1 MSFCTPTPTKRHL
14 LLTAAATLL
23 SLAAPA
29 AQAQAWPQK
38 PIKIVV
44 TFAPGGSSDIV
55 ARLLQPGLQE
65 KLGQPVIVDNKPG
78 AGSTIGANEVAKA
91 PADGYT
97 LLLSNTAPI
106 SISPFMLDKSPYDP
120 IKSFTH
126 VAYIGSVPNVF
137 VVHPAVPA
145 RTLPDL
151 IKWVQ
156 AQKTPVNYGSGGV
169 GSIGHIVGELFKQ
182 QYGLK
187 MEHVPY
193 KGSTPMHIDLLGG
206 TLQFA
211 VDTYTNNVPFMR
223 DGKLV
228 GIAVTSR
235 GRMPLTPTIPSVVEA
250 GYPKL
255 IADNFLGISAPA
267 GIPREVM
274 DKVHKAVNEIVAQ
287 PDIQKRLEDLGVAP
301 GKLSQA
307 EFAEFVTRQV
317 ADWAPAVKATGAKLN

>member
-1 MSFCTPTPTKRHL
+1 MFTKRPFL
-14 LLTAAATLL
+14 MAFCALALQPLL
-23 SLAAPA
+23 STQ

-38 PIKIVV
+38 PIRIVV

-120 IKSFTH
+120 IKNFTH

-137 VVHPAVPA
+137 VVNPSVPA
-145 RTLPDL
+145 RTLPEL
-151 IKWVQ
+151 VNWIK
-156 AQKTPVNYGSGGV
+156 AQTRPVNYGSGGV
-169 GSIGHIVGELFKQ
+169 GSIGHIVGEIFKN
-182 QYGLK
+182 QYNLN

-193 KGSTPMHIDLLGG
+193 KGSSPMHSDLLGG

-211 VDTYTNNVPFMR
+211 VDTLTQNVPFIK

-228 GIAVTSR
+228 GIAVTSAS
-235 GRMPLTPTIPSVVEA
+235 RMALTPNVPTVGEA

-255 IADNFLGISAPA
+255 LAENFLGISAPA
-267 GIPREVM
+267 GVPKDVV
-274 DKVHKAVNEIVAQ
+274 DKVHKAVSELVMR
-287 PDIQKRLEDLGVAP
+287 PDIVKRLEDLAIATR
-301 GKLSQA
+301 KMSQV
-307 EFAEFVTRQV
+307 EFSDFVTRQV
-317 ADWAPAVKATGAKLN
+317 NDWGPAVKASGAKLN

>member
-1 MSFCTPTPTKRHL
+1 MTTKRHF
-14 LLTAAATLL
+14 LLTAAMAALL
-23 SLAAPA
+23 PLASAPA
-29 AQAQAWPQK
+29 HAQAWPQK
-38 PIKIVV
+38 PIRIVV

-65 KLGQPVIVDNKPG
+65 KLGQPVLVDNKPG

-126 VAYIGSVPNVF
+126 IAFIGSVPNVF
-137 VVHPAVPA
+137 VVNPSVPA
-145 RTLPDL
+145 KTLPEL
-151 IKWVQ
+151 VSWIK
-156 AQKTPVNYGSGGV
+156 AQTTPVNYGSGGV
-169 GSIGHIVGELFKQ
+169 GSIGHIVGEVFKQ

-193 KGSTPMHIDLLGG
+193 KGSSPMHTDLLGG
-206 TLQFA
+206 SLQFA
-211 VDTYTNNVPFMR
+211 VDTLTQNVPFIK

-235 GRMPLTPTIPSVVEA
+235 QRMAQVPAVPTVVET

-255 IADNFLGISAPA
+255 VAENFLGISAPA
-267 GIPREVM
+267 GVPKEVVE
-274 DKVHKAVNEIVAQ
+274 KIHKATAEVLAKPEVLQ
-287 PDIQKRLEDLGVAP
+287 RLGELGVASHNMTP
-301 GKLSQA
+301 S
-307 EFAEFVTRQV
+307 EFTAFVTKQV
-317 ADWAPAVKATGAKLN
+317 DEWAPAVKATGAKLN

>member
-1 MSFCTPTPTKRHL
+1 MLSRRTL
-14 LLTAAATLL
+14 MATAAAAALL
-23 SLAAPA
+23 PLGAH
-29 AQAQAWPQK
+29 AQAWPQK
-38 PIKIVV
+38 PIRIVV

-65 KLGQPVIVDNKPG
+65 RLGQPVIVDNKPG

-106 SISPFMLDKSPYDP
+106 SISPFMLDKAPYDP
-120 IKSFTH
+120 VKSFTH
-126 VAYIGSVPNVF
+126 IAYIGSVPNVF
-137 VVHPAVPA
+137 VVNPSVPA
-145 RTLPDL
+145 RNMNELVAW
-151 IKWVQ
+151 IK

-169 GSIGHIVGELFKQ
+169 GSIGHIVGEMFKQ

-193 KGSTPMHIDLLGG
+193 KGSTPMHTDLLGG

-211 VDTYTNNVPFMR
+211 VDTYTNNVPFMK
-223 DGKLV
+223 DGKLI

-235 GRMPLTPTIPSVVEA
+235 QRMGLTPNIPTVIEA

-255 IADNFLGISAPA
+255 VAENFLGVSAPA
-267 GIPREVM
+267 GVPKDVV
-274 DKVHKAVNEIVAQ
+274 DKVHKAVGEIVAR
-287 PDIQKRLEDLGVAP
+287 PEVVKRLEDLGVAP
-301 GKLSQA
+301 QKMTQA
-307 EFAEFVTRQV
+307 EFSDFVAKQV
-317 ADWAPAVKATGAKLN
+317 AEWAPAVKASGARLN

>member
-1 MSFCTPTPTKRHL
+1 MLSRRSL
-14 LLTAAATLL
+14 IATAAAAALL
-23 SLAAPA
+23 PLGAH
-29 AQAQAWPQK
+29 AQAWPQK
-38 PIKIVV
+38 PIRIVV

-137 VVHPAVPA
+137 VVNPSVPA
-145 RTLPDL
+145 RTVPDL
-151 IKWVQ
+151 IKWIQ

-169 GSIGHIVGELFKQ
+169 GSIGHIVGEMFKAQ
-182 QYGLK
+182 HKLN

-193 KGSTPMHIDLLGG
+193 KGSTPMHTDLLGG

-211 VDTYTNNVPFMR
+211 VDTYTNNVPFMK
-223 DGKLV
+223 DGKLIGV
-228 GIAVTSR
+228 AVTSR
-235 GRMPLTPTIPSVVEA
+235 ARMGQTPNVPTVIEA

-255 IADNFLGISAPA
+255 VAENFLGVSAPA
-267 GIPREVM
+267 GVPKEVV
-274 DKVHKAVNEIVAQ
+274 DKVHKAVAEIVAR
-287 PDIQKRLEDLGVAP
+287 PEVVKRLEDLGVAT
-301 GKLSQA
+301 GKMSQP
-307 EFAEFVTRQV
+307 EFADFVAKQV
-317 ADWAPAVKATGAKLN
+317 AEWGPAVKASGARLN